1 MLILDYVQM
10 LTERPLG
17 QPQSLHPTLHPVT
30 IGLEDA
36 FRQTDGHEMQP
47 RAPSSP
53 VPAHSCHL
61 CCGQPGFEAAQSSA
75 FPLRSWSTHCSPHIP
90 SFLTKFQSAQ
100 RSLMELQLTCSRA
113 TDRNEML
120 QKPSTLEMLT
130 MRLWLKHKADCGRNR
145 VLLEFKM
152 PANLMRKYT
161 CDLCLC
167 LEVFPSVKA
176 GL

>member
-1 MLILDYVQM
+1 MVIPMLILDYVQM

-17 QPQSLHPTLHPVT
+17 QPQSLHPTLHSVT

-75 FPLRSWSTHCSPHIP
+75 FPMAPEKLEHSLLTTHSLFSHQVSVSPTVTHGTP
-90 SFLTKFQSAQ
+90 TD
-100 RSLMELQLTCSRA
+100 LQQT
-113 TDRNEML
+113 
-120 QKPSTLEMLT
+120 
-130 MRLWLKHKADCGRNR
+130 H
-145 VLLEFKM
+145 
-152 PANLMRKYT
+152 
-161 CDLCLC
+161 
-167 LEVFPSVKA
+167 
-176 GL
+176 